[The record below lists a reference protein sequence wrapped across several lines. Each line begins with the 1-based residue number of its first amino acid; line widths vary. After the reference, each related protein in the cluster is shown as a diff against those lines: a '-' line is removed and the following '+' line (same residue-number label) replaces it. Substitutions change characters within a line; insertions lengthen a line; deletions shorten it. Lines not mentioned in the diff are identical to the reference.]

1 MDRELEEYLLR
12 HSSPEPEWL
21 RRLDRDANLELMN
34 PRMNS
39 GHLQGR
45 LLKMLVEIAS
55 PRRVLEIGTFGGY
68 SALCMAEGLA
78 DGAELI
84 TLEIDDEKED
94 FIRRH
99 LAMSPYGHRVTAVIA
114 DAMDYL
120 PEMAAGSVDLIFLDG
135 NKRDYPAL
143 YAECKRVLRGG
154 GLLLADN
161 VLWNGHITDPRY
173 DRDAQTVAV
182 RKFNELCAA
191 DPDMDAVILPVRDGL
206 AILRK
211 KEIKGS

>member
-45 LLKMLVEIAS
+45 LLKMLVAIAS

-78 DGAELI
+78 EGAELI

-120 PEMAAGSVDLIFLDG
+120 PEMAAGSIDLIFLDG

-143 YAECKRVLRGG
+143 YAECKRVLRDG

-161 VLWNGHITDPRY
+161 VLWNGHITDSRY
-173 DRDAQTVAV
+173 DRDAQTVAL
-182 RKFNELCAA
+182 RQFNELCAA

-211 KEIKGS
+211 KEIKGF